1 VRSYNAYKLG
11 NINLFFVWHN
21 LLTFL
26 DKGLVMSELEM
37 KKLEVD
43 IMETMA
49 NIKKMGAETANL
61 SAETA
66 RINKNNHFGIH

>member
-1 VRSYNAYKLG
+1 L
-11 NINLFFVWHN
+11 
-21 LLTFL
+21 
-26 DKGLVMSELEM
+26 

-43 IMETMA
+43 IMEIMA

-66 RINKNNHFGIH
+66 RISKQTIWYPFTLGIAFVAAIGTIVKLLF

>member
-1 VRSYNAYKLG
+1 
-11 NINLFFVWHN
+11 
-21 LLTFL
+21 
-26 DKGLVMSELEM
+26 MSELEM

-43 IMETMA
+43 ILETMA

-66 RINKNNHFGIH
+66 RINKQSFWYPLTLAIAFVAAIGTIVKLLF